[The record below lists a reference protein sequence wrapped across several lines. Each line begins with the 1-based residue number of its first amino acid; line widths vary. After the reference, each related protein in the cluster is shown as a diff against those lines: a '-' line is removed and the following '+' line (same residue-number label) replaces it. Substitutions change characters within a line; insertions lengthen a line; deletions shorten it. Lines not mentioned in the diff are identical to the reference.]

1 MRIDKVT
8 LSAAHCGRCQEILLF
23 PGVAPASHR
32 CGLDAIGPTVV
43 IASVD
48 AGTIPE
54 GTPDIK
60 SSEPLMFATGA
71 VRCPECLKAG
81 KRSRVTVGA
90 SSSTLLGALHPPF
103 YDKEGCYHSHDPNVT
118 TTQYTCSEGHKW
130 NNLTRSKC
138 WCEKNAP
145 SPPPE
150 EGRP

>member
-1 MRIDKVT
+1 MREREQDAMIQPQKVT

-32 CGLDAIGPTVV
+32 CGFDAIGPTVV

-60 SSEPLMFATGA
+60 SSEPLMFATVA
-71 VRCPECLKAG
+71 VRCPECVKAG

-90 SSSTLLGALHPPF
+90 SSSTLLGAPPF
-103 YDKEGCYHSHDPNVT
+103 YDEEGRYHSPDPNVT

-130 NNLTRSKC
+130 SNSWSNSTRSKC
-138 WCEKNAP
+138 
-145 SPPPE
+145 
-150 EGRP
+150 